1 MAGSF
6 YDRDAYYSGE
16 KTMKDLHKDEEKAR
30 KKAKVFKEKNNM
42 PTKKTS
48 TSSRSRR
55 RRRRNSLDTKKNIS
69 QSDKKVQPTKK
80 TSTSSRSRRRRRNSL
95 DTKKNISQRVL
106 SDKKVQPT
114 TNPTVKKIEKEVKK
128 AYNNKSITNKSGNE
142 LTKEQK
148 QKKKQVETALMKK
161 YSDYQTKVETINDIY
176 NKEQAK
182 RGKGI
187 IKTGLGLLFGSP
199 KIAISGLNETLKKG
213 SLTNYEKQ
221 FLKNKTLEEMTVYTD
236 DQADMVR
243 EKQKQFSP
251 SGTSQ
256 KRRRYTSKSITPT
269 DGDNTDGDIT
279 DGDITDGYITDGYIT
294 DGDITDGY
302 ITDGDITD
310 GSGSLNDFAL
320 AGGQQETANNSK
332 KLLGLTAVLAGGY
345 LLYTYM

>member
-55 RRRRNSLDTKKNIS
+55 KRRNSLDTKKNIS
-69 QSDKKVQPTKK
+69 QSDKKVQPT
-80 TSTSSRSRRRRRNSL
+80 T
-95 DTKKNISQRVL
+95 D
-106 SDKKVQPT
+106 
-114 TNPTVKKIEKEVKK
+114 PTVKKIEKEVKK

-251 SGTSQ
+251 SGSSQ

-279 DGDITDGYITDGYIT
+279 DGDIT

>member
-42 PTKKTS
+42 
-48 TSSRSRR
+48 
-55 RRRRNSLDTKKNIS
+55 
-69 QSDKKVQPTKK
+69 PTKK

-187 IKTGLGLLFGSP
+187 IKTGLGFLFGSS
-199 KIAISGLNETLKKG
+199 KIATSGLNETFKKG

-251 SGTSQ
+251 SGSSQ

-279 DGDITDGYITDGYIT
+279 DGDNTDGDITDGDITDGDITDGYITDGYIT
-294 DGDITDGY
+294 DGDITDG
-302 ITDGDITD
+302 DITD
-310 GSGSLNDFAL
+310 GSGGLNDFAL

>member
-16 KTMKDLHKDEEKAR
+16 KTIKDLHKDEEKAR

-55 RRRRNSLDTKKNIS
+55 RRRRKSLDTKKNIS
-69 QSDKKVQPTKK
+69 Q
-80 TSTSSRSRRRRRNSL
+80 
-95 DTKKNISQRVL
+95 

-161 YSDYQTKVETINDIY
+161 YSDYQTKVETINDTY

-182 RGKGI
+182 RGKGV
-187 IKTGLGLLFGSP
+187 IKAGVGFLFGSS
-199 KIAISGLNETLKKG
+199 KLATSGLNETLKKS
-213 SLTNYEKQ
+213 SLTNYEKK

-243 EKQKQFSP
+243 EKQKEFSP
-251 SGTSQ
+251 SGSSQ

-294 DGDITDGY
+294 DGSG
-302 ITDGDITD
+302 
-310 GSGSLNDFAL
+310 GSGGLNDFAL